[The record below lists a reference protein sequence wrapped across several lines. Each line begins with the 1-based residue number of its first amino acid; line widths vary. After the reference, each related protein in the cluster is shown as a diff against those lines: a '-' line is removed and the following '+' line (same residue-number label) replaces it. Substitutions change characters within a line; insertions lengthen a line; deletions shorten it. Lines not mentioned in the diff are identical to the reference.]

1 MVLLDLFPQ
10 AADVDRERIVVH
22 EMPRPVPECLED
34 HTAGDDKPGVSYQH
48 TEKPVF
54 GGSEGQRFPAKEDP
68 AGEQVN
74 GHIAETRRDGLAME
88 VAFVEETSAE
98 VEMEPAETDFEPE
111 YSAGADARLLLSR
124 AWIRERSSPRR
135 NGLVI

>member
-1 MVLLDLFPQ
+1 MPRSRWVLLDLFPQ
-10 AADVDRERIVVH
+10 AADVDRERVVVH

-74 GHIAETRRDGLAME
+74 GHIAGDKKGRIGDG
-88 VAFVEETSAE
+88 
-98 VEMEPAETDFEPE
+98 
-111 YSAGADARLLLSR
+111 
-124 AWIRERSSPRR
+124 SSLCRR
-135 NGLVI
+135 NIGRGGDGASGDGF